1 MTLRLRFRQLLI
13 WPMWVVISAT
23 GSGCVDGYPPPQRTP
38 IEPQQMSAAQRME
51 TLNAIGWR
59 APGNAPWQY
68 RLSPDGCKL
77 EVHHEPKDRDAHRAH
92 YALKTISFRMDY
104 DELLEAFEVRAMAAR
119 QASSFSEPVL
129 KAADWAD
136 ALFAHAVLNLMQRAC
151 HEPA

>member
-1 MTLRLRFRQLLI
+1 
-13 WPMWVVISAT
+13 
-23 GSGCVDGYPPPQRTP
+23 
-38 IEPQQMSAAQRME
+38 MSASQRLE
-51 TLNAIGWR
+51 ALNAIGWR

-68 RLSPDGCKL
+68 RLSDDHCSL
-77 EVHHEPKDRDAHRAH
+77 EVRHMPREGGSRQAH
-92 YALKTISFRMDY
+92 YAFKTVGFRMDY
-104 DELLEAFEVRAMAAR
+104 DEQLEAFEVRAMAAR